1 MRLCAVGGRPKNPY
15 KAIVAGALSGAVE
28 AVISYPTEFVKT
40 QLQLF
45 EDKAK
50 IGPMQCARETV
61 KKDGA
66 CTCCYGCCFRADAG
80 R

>member
-1 MRLCAVGGRPKNPY
+1 MGGRPKNPY

-40 QLQLF
+40 QMQLF

-50 IGPMQCARETV
+50 HGPIQCARDTV
-61 KKDGA
+61 RKDGESA
-66 CTCCYGCCFRADAG
+66 FEGG
-80 R
+80 LGKLLLG